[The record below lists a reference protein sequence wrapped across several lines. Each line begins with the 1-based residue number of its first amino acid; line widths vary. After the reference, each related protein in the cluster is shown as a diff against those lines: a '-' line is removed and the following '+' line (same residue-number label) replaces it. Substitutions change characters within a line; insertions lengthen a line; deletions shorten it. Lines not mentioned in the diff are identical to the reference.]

1 MSIIKKLVAMTA
13 SITLSY
19 VFTGV
24 RPTQAAIVTYG
35 FDAAL
40 NSGALQGT
48 KFPGTFSYDNSEQT
62 GIGQEFISL
71 KTLDFSLLGT
81 TFTKADLS
89 QGGQVIVNNGN
100 VEYFTGAFFSPF
112 NIAFGFGGP
121 GLIGY
126 NAPGAN
132 ASGEGVY
139 TIRAETVP
147 EPNFAL
153 GVLTFGALSVGLRR
167 KRKHKSALS
176 PVNQYASVK
185 A

>member
-1 MSIIKKLVAMTA
+1 MGIIKKILAITA

-19 VFTGV
+19 VVTGV
-24 RPTQAAIVTYG
+24 RPTQAAIVTYD
-35 FDAAL
+35 FDASL
-40 NSGALQGT
+40 NTGALQGT

-89 QGGQVIVNNGN
+89 QGGQVIINNGN
-100 VEYFTGAFFSPF
+100 VEDFTAAFFSPF

-121 GLIGY
+121 GIIGY
-126 NAPGAN
+126 SGLGT
-132 ASGEGVY
+132 SGEGVY

-147 EPNFAL
+147 EPTDIYGGPIAL
-153 GVLTFGALSVGLRR
+153 GFGWLM
-167 KRKHKSALS
+167 KRKLKAL
-176 PVNQYASVK
+176 K
-185 A
+185 AD

>member
-1 MSIIKKLVAMTA
+1 MIKRLVAITA

-19 VFTGV
+19 VVTGV

-35 FDAAL
+35 FDASL
-40 NSGALQGT
+40 NTGALQGT

-71 KTLDFSLLGT
+71 KTLDFSVLGT

-89 QGGQVIVNNGN
+89 QGGQVIISNGN
-100 VEYFTGAFFSPF
+100 VEDFTAAFFSPF

-121 GLIGY
+121 GIIGY
-126 NAPGAN
+126 NAPGVN

-147 EPNFAL
+147 EPTDIYGGPIAL
-153 GVLTFGALSVGLRR
+153 GFGWLM
-167 KRKHKSALS
+167 KRKLKAL
-176 PVNQYASVK
+176 K
-185 A
+185 AG